1 MEDEDAFNI
10 QNAQFYDQMY
20 EEETKEEVV
29 KAPVFSDNVERP

>member
-20 EEETKEEVV
+20 EETKEEVV